1 MLLGMVQRIGSGA
14 KDWEEGISKKLE
26 ENPHLKVQAG
36 MISEPHALH
45 LIRPSG
51 CVQIASG

>member
-1 MLLGMVQRIGSGA
+1 MLLEMVQRIGSGA